1 MFFLLNTKYANKSIE
16 FVGDGIPSKSTNC
29 YLNVENLGIA
39 GYKKFISYNNIGEK
53 ILPLYLKKPQA
64 QRQLEEKFKNAD

>member
-1 MFFLLNTKYANKSIE
+1 MQKEINKFENELYS
-16 FVGDGIPSKSTNC
+16 

-39 GYKKFISYNNIGEK
+39 GYKKFITKNQIGED

-64 QRQLEEKFKNAD
+64 QIQLEEKLNKNL